1 MYGKSPLAYREII
14 SRSSGGHLPCIEIV
28 FATYWELFAQTTA
41 CGSSLKNEK
50 EAAIGLW

>member
-1 MYGKSPLAYREII
+1 MCGKSPLAYREII
-14 SRSSGGHLPCIEIV
+14 SCASGGHLPRIEIV
-28 FATYWELFAQTTA
+28 FATYWEHCAQTTA